1 MKNSDCIYNL
11 LLFLRARLTAWEGE
25 RMWLLRIPPSQRSL
39 YGPSGSECC
48 RAQHGVP
55 NAIVTSS
62 LLPWSLSNT
71 TSTSLIICLL
81 STHSVTHSLTLRETA
96 FLPNPS
102 GLDEGRLGESG
113 GSYCVTQVQLL
124 VLSTGG
130 WKEVYWLFSKLLSLN
145 SGKYCQ
151 STWLFFF

>member
-25 RMWLLRIPPSQRSL
+25 WMWLLRIPPSQRSL

-62 LLPWSLSNT
+62 LLAWSLSNT

-81 STHSVTHSLTLRETA
+81 STHSLTQSLTRSLSEKLRSCQIHLDWMRADWVNLEGPTVWPRFS
-96 FLPNPS
+96 FLSSP
-102 GLDEGRLGESG
+102 LEGGRR
-113 GSYCVTQVQLL
+113 
-124 VLSTGG
+124 STGCSPSS
-130 WKEVYWLFSKLLSLN
+130 FH
-145 SGKYCQ
+145 
-151 STWLFFF
+151 